1 MNEKVALA
9 AVTAV
14 EGAHAYSA
22 FCPSIFTIRRFKD
35 EKTERDVRDGE
46 LVGSLFALALG
57 AAVSALVRDPLPF
70 YFSIAVVAVMVVT
83 YEWAL
88 KS

>member
-22 FCPSIFTIRRFKD
+22 FCPSIFTIRRFRD
-35 EKTERDVRDGE
+35 VKTVQDVRDGE
-46 LVGSLFALALG
+46 LAGTIFALVLG
-57 AAVSALVRDPLPF
+57 VSVSALVKDPLPL
-70 YFSIAVVAVMVVT
+70 YFAAGVAVIMVMV

-88 KS
+88 RT